1 MLKNPTKPNNMLM
14 PRLRNGYAA
23 AALLYP
29 RAAGAFLSGGI
40 PIPQHFR
47 CRNAGALYGCF
58 MMRSVCESPR
68 KDT

>member
-14 PRLRNGYAA
+14 PRLCNGYAA

-47 CRNAGALYGCF
+47 CRNAGALYG
-58 MMRSVCESPR
+58 
-68 KDT
+68 